1 MFFLASSITTIT
13 RATPIRIPGTIPAVN
28 ISAIDTPVI
37 DAYTTNAIL
46 GGITIAIEL
55 EVAISAVENGAENP
69 PRSIIAGISTIPNAA
84 TVAGPEPEIAP
95 KKQATIT
102 HTIAIPPLVC
112 PTQVSTKRIR
122 RLEIPAFAMILP
134 DNTKNGI
141 ASNRNLLIPEYIL
154 VATIVSEVPE
164 YRIAQIDDNPR
175 QIPIGIPRIRNTK
188 NETNNTALIIFPVP
202 PYLFYSL
209 HNNQQNTRLYEV
221 PCRLLRSARKTR
233 RSIPASSVRTF
244 SFRSP
249 AE

>member
-1 MFFLASSITTIT
+1 M
-13 RATPIRIPGTIPAVN
+13 
-28 ISAIDTPVI
+28 
-37 DAYTTNAIL
+37 
-46 GGITIAIEL
+46 TIAIEL
-55 EVAISAVENGAENP
+55 DVAISAVANGAEKP
-69 PRSIIAGISTIPNAA
+69 PRSIMAGIRTIPRAA

-102 HTIAIPPLVC
+102 HTMAIPPFLW
-112 PTQVSTKRIR
+112 PTHVSTKRIS
-122 RLEIPAFAMILP
+122 RLEIPAFAMIFP
-134 DNTKNGI
+134 DRTKNGM
-141 ASNRNLLIPEYIL
+141 ASSRNLLMPEYML
-154 VATIVSEVPE
+154 VATIVSDVPE
-164 YRIAQIDDNPR
+164 YKIAQIEDKPR
-175 QIPIGIPRIRNTK
+175 QMPIGIPRIRNTK